1 MKLTHLIF
9 REIAFR
15 KISFFASLL
24 AVCASA
30 CCVIASF
37 ELLQDH
43 DYRTEEILQEKNR
56 EGKDRLK
63 KYTLRLTE
71 LTRKHEDETRK
82 TMKNLGFNILIL
94 PKDQNLADL
103 YAEDFASKYMPEEY
117 VKRLASSKI
126 VTINHLLPSL
136 TRKMIWPEKKRTIIL
151 IGVRGEVP
159 LMHKDPKKPLLD
171 AVPRGTAVLG
181 HELHQSLG
189 LSEGDKISLL
199 GEEFTIHKCYKAR
212 GNKDDISIWVDLA
225 RAQKM
230 LGKEGQINAI
240 LALECNCTA
249 DRLPIIRK
257 EIAGILPETQV
268 IERGTRATARAEQ
281 RLAARRLAEKT
292 LATEKQ
298 RKEETLLASRRER
311 GAHKAELES
320 FTSTLIP
327 LVLAGCALLIGLLA
341 FLNVRERQ
349 EEIGIL
355 RAIGLKSS
363 QVYSIFLSKA
373 LFIGVLGTLVGLPL
387 GHLVATQSG
396 KSLATAQGDLLNA
409 SANLFLLVLVT
420 TPLVTLLASWIP
432 TLLAVQQDPS
442 NTLRES

>member
-1 MKLTHLIF
+1 MKLAHLIL
-9 REIAFR
+9 REIASR

-24 AVCASA
+24 AVCAST
-30 CCVIASF
+30 CCVVASF
-37 ELLQDH
+37 GLLKDHKYDTEELLRKETRD
-43 DYRTEEILQEKNR
+43 EEE
-56 EGKDRLK
+56 RLK
-63 KYTLRLTE
+63 KYTLRLAE

-117 VKRLASSKI
+117 VHRLANSKI

-136 TRKMIWPEKKRTIIL
+136 TQKMTWPEKKRTVIL

-171 AVPRGTAVLG
+171 AVPKGSAVLG
-181 HELHQSLG
+181 YELHQSLG
-189 LSEGDKISLL
+189 LSEGDKLTLL

-225 RAQKM
+225 RVQEM
-230 LGKEGQINAI
+230 LRKEGKINAI
-240 LALECNCTA
+240 LALECNCSA

-257 EIAGILPETQV
+257 EIAAILPETQV

-298 RKEETLLASRRER
+298 RKDETLLDRRQKR
-311 GAHKAELES
+311 DRLYAELQS
-320 FTSTLIP
+320 FTDTLIP

-349 EEIGIL
+349 AEVGIL
-355 RAIGLKSS
+355 RAIGLRSS
-363 QVYSIFLSKA
+363 QIYFIFLSKA
-373 LFIGVLGTLVGLPL
+373 LFIGVFGALVGLPL
-387 GHLVATQSG
+387 GHLVATWAG
-396 KSLATAQGDLLNA
+396 KIPATAQGELLKA
-409 SANLFLLVLVT
+409 SADLFLLVLVT